1 MDGPRFDDL
10 LRTVSATASRR
21 GLLAGLASQLLAVL
35 PSALGGDDAEA
46 TKKRKKNKK
55 KRRSQP
61 APVALLPPLS
71 PPPSGS
77 CPLDQKPCD
86 GGCIPSSQ
94 CCDNGDCPISGQ
106 TCSASRQCA
115 CPPALP
121 DICGGAC
128 LASCLDPNEFL
139 RSPDTCGCCVR
150 NMLPSGGDVRNC
162 CSGRENDLGGT
173 SFCWGR
179 QPGES
184 CSFPEQCF
192 HGVCLCGAFGCGCQ

>member
-1 MDGPRFDDL
+1 MDPIDFDAVTRTL
-10 LRTVSATASRR
+10 TGTPTRRRALRVFLGAACGGWLTAQTHSAAAKKRR
-21 GLLAGLASQLLAVL
+21 KR
-35 PSALGGDDAEA
+35 
-46 TKKRKKNKK
+46 KKRKD
-55 KRRSQP
+55 RDQETATP
-61 APVALLPPLS
+61 LPSDAS
-71 PPPSGS
+71 PPSSPPGCPSG
-77 CPLDQKPCD
+77 QKPCD

-139 RSPDTCGCCVR
+139 RNPDTCGCCVR

-192 HGVCLCGAFGCGCQ
+192 H